1 MLQVGRID
9 DSAEARKDRL
19 AHQELVDFP
28 CCLASFSDG
37 PHHQGLSTVTIY
49 YWKDRFF
56 FLMII
61 VILYFS
67 GVQVPPAA
75 KTPLMFVRNF
85 PAGVSMLVRWS
96 LLSCSWSVMLCSGP
110 RNPSAR
116 RTRSHGNTFSV
127 PATGSIRQRPS
138 SSLLHSTRTVRIP
151 HTTPWPSSRNSC
163 RKKRIF
169 FFTDAVDAAAGI
181 GG

>member
-56 FLMII
+56 FLDDYCNF
-61 VILYFS
+61 VFFRCASTSGCEDSADVCAEFS
-67 GVQVPPAA
+67 GRCFDVGALVFAQLQLVGDVVLRAEESERQKDQVAREHLLRSGDRIHPPAA
-75 KTPLMFVRNF
+75 VFFFAPFDAHGSD
-85 PAGVSMLVRWS
+85 PAHDALAVVEEFL
-96 LLSCSWSVMLCSGP
+96 P
-110 RNPSAR
+110 EEAD
-116 RTRSHGNTFSV
+116 
-127 PATGSIRQRPS
+127 
-138 SSLLHSTRTVRIP
+138 
-151 HTTPWPSSRNSC
+151 
-163 RKKRIF
+163 F